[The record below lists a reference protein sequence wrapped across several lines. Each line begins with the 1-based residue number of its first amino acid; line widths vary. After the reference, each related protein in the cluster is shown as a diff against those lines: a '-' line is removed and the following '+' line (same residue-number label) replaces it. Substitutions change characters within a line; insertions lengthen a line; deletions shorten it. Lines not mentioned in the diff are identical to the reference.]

1 MHFLHHQLIMTKSLK
16 MTMDKYSEEQLK
28 LRGDCLKILLSK
40 YGNIDP
46 LKDKYSSKDIYECA
60 DEWVSK
66 GHKISAGITD
76 YFHAYFSKYE
86 GQESS

>member
-1 MHFLHHQLIMTKSLK
+1 MMKFSRMMMADLT
-16 MTMDKYSEEQLK
+16 EEELK
-28 LRGDCLKILLSK
+28 LRANCLKILLSK
-40 YGNIDP
+40 YGDIDP

-60 DEWVSK
+60 DEWISK

-76 YFHAYFSKYE
+76 YFHAYFSKHA

>member
-1 MHFLHHQLIMTKSLK
+1 MKFLRMMMT
-16 MTMDKYSEEQLK
+16 DYSDAALK
-28 LRGDCLKILLSK
+28 LRAECLKILLSK

-66 GHKISAGITD
+66 GHKISGGITD
-76 YFHAYFSKYE
+76 YFHAYFSKHAQ
-86 GQESS
+86 QESS

>member
-1 MHFLHHQLIMTKSLK
+1 MMKSLRMM
-16 MTMDKYSEEQLK
+16 MTDLTDAELK
-28 LRGDCLKILLSK
+28 LRADCLKILLSK

-66 GHKISAGITD
+66 GHKISGGITD
-76 YFHAYFSKYE
+76 YFHAYFSKHAQ
-86 GQESS
+86 QESS

>member
-1 MHFLHHQLIMTKSLK
+1 MTKFSRMMMADL
-16 MTMDKYSEEQLK
+16 TEEELK
-28 LRGDCLKILLSK
+28 LRANCLKILLSK

-46 LKDKYSSKDIYECA
+46 LKDKYSLRDIYECA
-60 DEWVSK
+60 DEWISK

-76 YFHAYFSKYE
+76 YFHAYFSKHA

>member
-1 MHFLHHQLIMTKSLK
+1 MMKFLRMMMADLT
-16 MTMDKYSEEQLK
+16 DEELK
-28 LRGDCLKILLSK
+28 LRANCLKILLSK
-40 YGNIDP
+40 YGDIDP

-76 YFHAYFSKYE
+76 YFHAYFSKHAR
-86 GQESS
+86 QESS

>member
-1 MHFLHHQLIMTKSLK
+1 MMKSLRMM
-16 MTMDKYSEEQLK
+16 MTDLTDAELK
-28 LRGDCLKILLSK
+28 LRADCLKILLSK

-46 LKDKYSSKDIYECA
+46 LKDKYSSRDIYECA

-76 YFHAYFSKYE
+76 YFHAYFSKHAQ
-86 GQESS
+86 QESS

>member
-1 MHFLHHQLIMTKSLK
+1 MA
-16 MTMDKYSEEQLK
+16 DYSDEALK
-28 LRGDCLKILLSK
+28 LRAEWLKILLSK

-66 GHKISAGITD
+66 GHKISGGITD
-76 YFHAYFSKYE
+76 YFHAYFSKHAQ
-86 GQESS
+86 QESS

>member
-1 MHFLHHQLIMTKSLK
+1 MTKFSRMMMADL
-16 MTMDKYSEEQLK
+16 TEEELK
-28 LRGDCLKILLSK
+28 LRANCLKILLSK
-40 YGNIDP
+40 YGDIDP

-60 DEWVSK
+60 DEWISK

-76 YFHAYFSKYE
+76 YFHAYFSKHA

>member
-1 MHFLHHQLIMTKSLK
+1 MMQFLRMMMADLT
-16 MTMDKYSEEQLK
+16 DAELK
-28 LRGDCLKILLSK
+28 LRADCLKILLSK

-46 LKDKYSSKDIYECA
+46 LKDKYSSRDIYECA

-76 YFHAYFSKYE
+76 YFHAYFSKHAQ
-86 GQESS
+86 QESS

>member
-1 MHFLHHQLIMTKSLK
+1 MA
-16 MTMDKYSEEQLK
+16 DYSDEALK
-28 LRGDCLKILLSK
+28 LRAECLKILLSK
-40 YGNIDP
+40 YGHIDP

-76 YFHAYFSKYE
+76 YFHAYFSKHA

>member
-1 MHFLHHQLIMTKSLK
+1 MMKFSRMMMADLT
-16 MTMDKYSEEQLK
+16 EEELK
-28 LRGDCLKILLSK
+28 LRANCLKILLSK

-60 DEWVSK
+60 DEWISK

-76 YFHAYFSKYE
+76 YFHAYFSKHA

>member
-1 MHFLHHQLIMTKSLK
+1 MMKFLRMMMADLT
-16 MTMDKYSEEQLK
+16 DAELK
-28 LRGDCLKILLSK
+28 LRADCLKILLSK

-46 LKDKYSSKDIYECA
+46 LKDKYSSRDIYECA

-76 YFHAYFSKYE
+76 YFHAYFSKHAQ
-86 GQESS
+86 QESS

>member
-1 MHFLHHQLIMTKSLK
+1 MMKFLR
-16 MTMDKYSEEQLK
+16 TMMADLTDEELN
-28 LRGDCLKILLSK
+28 LRANCLKILLSK
-40 YGNIDP
+40 YGDIDP
-46 LKDKYSSKDIYECA
+46 LKDKYSLKDIYECA

-76 YFHAYFSKYE
+76 YFHAYFSKHA

>member
-1 MHFLHHQLIMTKSLK
+1 MMKFLRMMMADLT
-16 MTMDKYSEEQLK
+16 DAELK
-28 LRGDCLKILLSK
+28 LRADCLKILLSK

-76 YFHAYFSKYE
+76 YFHAYFSKHAQ
-86 GQESS
+86 QESS

>member
-1 MHFLHHQLIMTKSLK
+1 MTKFLR
-16 MTMDKYSEEQLK
+16 TMMADLTDEELK
-28 LRGDCLKILLSK
+28 LRANCLKILLSK
-40 YGNIDP
+40 YGDIDP

-60 DEWVSK
+60 DEWISK

-76 YFHAYFSKYE
+76 YFHAYFSKHA